1 VKVADPQ
8 RLSADCEGPL
18 AGLKVLDLT
27 ENMAGPFCTMI
38 LADMGAEVI
47 KLERPGKG
55 EAVRAWGDG
64 SERNPYF
71 RYINRNKK
79 GITLDYKQP
88 EGRALFLRLVEGMDV
103 LVENYRPTVMPRAE
117 LGYEALREVNP
128 GLIYAQLSGLG
139 YDGPHAGRGGFDL
152 IAQGMGGI
160 MHVTGEPD
168 GPPTSVGLPIC
179 DLGTG
184 MWAVQ
189 GILAALYERQR
200 TGHGRLVECS
210 LLETAIGFSSWTSA
224 QWLTDHEEPTRQGS
238 RHRQNAPYQR
248 LRTKNGYLMIGAA
261 GEAIWQRCAAALGH
275 PEWCDDPRFAA
286 NRARMANRDALEAA
300 MEAVLET
307 GPTEHWV
314 EIFEEAGVPCG
325 PVYNYGQMFADPQVR
340 HRGMVQYASDPELG
354 ELPHL
359 RTPVKIGE
367 GVCVRSVAPKLGEHN
382 AEIFGRLGVTEAK
395 MEDLRA
401 QGIL

>member
-1 VKVADPQ
+1 MPNRTHEPRD
-8 RLSADCEGPL
+8 RDGPL
-18 AGLKVLDLT
+18 AGLRVLDLT
-27 ENMAGPFCTMI
+27 EHMAGPFCTMI

-55 EAVRAWGDG
+55 DSVRSWGDG

-88 EGRALFLRLVEGMDV
+88 EGRDLFLRLVAGMDV
-103 LVENYRPTVMPRAE
+103 LVENYRPTVMPRAG
-117 LGYEALREVNP
+117 LGFEVLREVNP
-128 GLIYAQLSGLG
+128 RLVYAQLSGLG

-189 GILAALYERQR
+189 GILAALYERER
-200 TGHGRLVECS
+200 TGEGSLVECS

-224 QWLTDHEEPTRQGS
+224 QWVADREEPVRQGS

-248 LRTKNGYLMIGAA
+248 MRTKDGYLMIGAA
-261 GEAIWQRCAAALGH
+261 GEAIWERCAKALGH
-275 PEWCDDPRFAA
+275 PEWSEDPRFAT
-286 NRARMANRDALEAA
+286 NQQRMHHRAVLEAA
-300 MEAVLET
+300 MEAVLT
-307 GPTEHWV
+307 TAPSAHWV
-314 EIFEEAGVPCG
+314 EVLEAAGVPCG
-325 PVYNYGQMFADPQVR
+325 PVYNYAQMFADPQVR
-340 HRGMVQYASDPELG
+340 HRGMVQHASDPDLG
-354 ELPHL
+354 EVPHI
-359 RTPVKIGE
+359 RTPIRIGDS
-367 GVCVRSVAPKLGEHN
+367 VRVRTIAPTLGQHN
-382 AEIFGRLGVTEAK
+382 AEIFGRLGVTAAELQK
-395 MEDLRA
+395 FRA
-401 QGIL
+401 RGVL